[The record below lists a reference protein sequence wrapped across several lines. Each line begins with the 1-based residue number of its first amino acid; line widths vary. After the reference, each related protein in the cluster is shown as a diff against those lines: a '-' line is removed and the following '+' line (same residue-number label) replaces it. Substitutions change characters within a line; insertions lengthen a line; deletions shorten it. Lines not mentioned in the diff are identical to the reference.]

1 MVCVVVVVNIIRL
14 VPTIHLC
21 RYMTKP
27 TTIQS
32 IPQVNNNNNKSSSAT
47 AAVAFLVQSAITI
60 TYLPM
65 APLTFRLYR
74 RYTFTCLPGY
84 NIAIYP
90 STIQQRSRAATSS
103 QEIVSYGR
111 QLNLTRN
118 YLQIGSSLLFVCFKG
133 NFVTLSSSANQPANQ
148 PRHPLVLMLPKALH
162 LNTFT
167 GGGGK
172 LENPG
177 YILTTITS
185 SIHGLLGCVLYF
197 DVRRE
202 SAI

>member
-1 MVCVVVVVNIIRL
+1 
-14 VPTIHLC
+14 
-21 RYMTKP
+21 
-27 TTIQS
+27 
-32 IPQVNNNNNKSSSAT
+32 
-47 AAVAFLVQSAITI
+47 
-60 TYLPM
+60 M

-90 STIQQRSRAATSS
+90 STSQQRSRAATSS

-118 YLQIGSSLLFVCFKG
+118 YLQIGSSLLFVTCQPEPPGQSQFCNPVCRRRRRAESFAFKYIYRG
-133 NFVTLSSSANQPANQ
+133 ANWKTQVRRVPV
-148 PRHPLVLMLPKALH
+148 PC
-162 LNTFT
+162 
-167 GGGGK
+167 
-172 LENPG
+172 
-177 YILTTITS
+177 
-185 SIHGLLGCVLYF
+185 CVLYF

>member
-1 MVCVVVVVNIIRL
+1 M
-14 VPTIHLC
+14 
-21 RYMTKP
+21 
-27 TTIQS
+27 
-32 IPQVNNNNNKSSSAT
+32 
-47 AAVAFLVQSAITI
+47 AFLVQSAITI
-60 TYLPM
+60 ITYLWLLLLFAYIGGTHLPACM
-65 APLTFRLYR
+65 
-74 RYTFTCLPGY
+74 PGY

-90 STIQQRSRAATSS
+90 STSQPRSRAATSS

-133 NFVTLSSSANQPANQ
+133 NFVTLSSSANQP
-148 PRHPLVLMLPKALH
+148 RHPLVLMLMLPKALH